1 MADARQVALL
11 LELVLRCHARGWLQA
26 TSGNFSLRASADSF
40 LITASGLDKGRL
52 TESDLGQV
60 WLDGRVAFAPGQ
72 RPSAETPLHA
82 ALYARDPAIG
92 AVAHTHS
99 VAATVLSR
107 AAAASKRVV
116 ELTGW
121 EMAKGLRGVSSHRAR
136 VWLPVVDND
145 QDTTRLAASVDAVLG
160 DAPGYLSAGHGRST
174 GGRDV
179 AEAARHLEALEFLL
193 ECELLQRR
201 SS

>member
-1 MADARQVALL
+1 M
-11 LELVLRCHARGWLQA
+11 LRCHARGWLQA
-26 TSGNFSLRASADSF
+26 TSGNFSLRADADSF
-40 LITASGLDKGRL
+40 LISASGLDKGRL
-52 TESDLGQV
+52 TEADLGQV

-92 AVAHTHS
+92 AIAHTHS

-107 AAAASKRVV
+107 AVEAAGQASL

-121 EMAKGLRGVSSHRAR
+121 EMAKGLRGVTTHQAR
-136 VWLPVVDND
+136 VRLPVVGND
-145 QDTTRLAASVDAVLG
+145 QDTTRLAASVGAVLG
-160 DAPGYLSAGHGRST
+160 DAPGYLIAGHGLYT
-174 GGRDV
+174 WGRDV
-179 AEAARHLEALEFLL
+179 AEAARHVEALEFLL
-193 ECELLQRR
+193 ECELQQRR